1 MSQALLAFAMPGPME
16 WVILLAIAAVVIA
29 FVVLLFRFLWRA
41 GSKPVGEP
49 PRREG

>member
-1 MSQALLAFAMPGPME
+1 MCQAIIALAMPGPIE

-29 FVVLLFRFLWRA
+29 FVFLLFRFLWRA